1 MARKHLVGRFT
12 RSLCCALFLLA
23 LAACASVEVDRTPVA
38 TMHPAT
44 AEAQALARAHAG
56 LPGPARAG
64 NAARIEALLA
74 QLDDASLARDAGA
87 LAVGDPLYNFA
98 GRARELL
105 TKAESAGRKKF
116 SCPNKTRWKK
126 KSCWG

>member
-1 MARKHLVGRFT
+1 M
-12 RSLCCALFLLA
+12 
-23 LAACASVEVDRTPVA
+23 EVDRTPVA

-98 GRARELL
+98 GRALL
-105 TKAESAGRKKF
+105 NRGLSLPRPFDRGEWNFDAAGR
-116 SCPNKTRWKK
+116 PPADRD
-126 KSCWG
+126 GYRR

>member
-74 QLDDASLARDAGA
+74 QLDDACLIAAPVHSDEPGFRLQRD
-87 LAVGDPLYNFA
+87 LSRPRQFAVGLSRGFPI
-98 GRARELL
+98 RLL
-105 TKAESAGRKKF
+105 TDG
-116 SCPNKTRWKK
+116 TL
-126 KSCWG
+126 